1 MKVFVFMLAA
11 AIGFSQ
17 TPPASSQNP
26 PQALPNPPQAL
37 PPPTNEQQDL
47 QRAVNEAGSSSIDL
61 TRVLEEFLKKY
72 PNATQLKEIERALAK
87 AAIDNKDDR
96 RTILYGERVLAS
108 TPDDML
114 VLDRVARA
122 ELSQGGKENVEKAFA
137 HARRFQEIVEKLPES
152 GGLGAAKRVEERDRG
167 IARALLYQARAKSAM
182 GDFNEASKFAALSFA
197 KYACEESAREW
208 GGALDSAGYDEQ
220 AVMHFADAFTIPDLR
235 AQDSDRALDRK
246 RLGEIYRK
254 KHDSEKGLGDVILE
268 AYDRTAAMVEAR
280 QNRLNALDPNGNV
293 TDPMGFTISAL
304 DGHKLKLG
312 SLKGKVVI
320 LDFWATWCGP
330 CRIQHPMYDQVQ
342 EKFKDKGDVVL
353 LSIDVDEDH
362 SVVAGFLEQ
371 QNWPKTQVYFEDGL
385 QKLLQVTDI
394 PTTIVFDKQGRLA
407 SRMNG
412 FLPDRFVDQL
422 SERIRSA
429 LTP

>member
-1 MKVFVFMLAA
+1 MFLLAA

-17 TPPASSQNP
+17 APPPAQNND
-26 PQALPNPPQAL
+26 Q
-37 PPPTNEQQDL
+37 QQDL

-72 PNATQLKEIERALAK
+72 PNATQLKDIERALAK

-96 RTILYGERVLAS
+96 RTVLYGEHVLAS
-108 TPDDML
+108 SPDDML

-122 ELSQGGKENVEKAFA
+122 ELAQGGKNNAEKAFA
-137 HARRFQEIVEKLPES
+137 HARRFQEIVEKLPEAN
-152 GGLGAAKRVEERDRG
+152 GLGAAKRLEERDRG
-167 IARALLYQARAKSAM
+167 IARALLYQSRAKSALS
-182 GDFNEASKFAALSFA
+182 DFNEAAKLAALSFSR
-197 KYACEESAREW
+197 YPCEESAREW
-208 GGALDSAGYDEQ
+208 GGALDAAGYDQQ
-220 AVMHFADAFTIPDLR
+220 AVMHFADALMIPDLR
-235 AQDSDRALDRK
+235 ALDSDRALDRK

-268 AYDRTAAMVEAR
+268 AYDRSAALIEAR
-280 QNRLNALDPNGNV
+280 QKRLNALDPNGDI

-304 DGHKLKLG
+304 DGQKLKLG

-330 CRIQHPMYDQVQ
+330 CRVQHPMYDQVQ
-342 EKFKDKGDVVL
+342 EKFKDSGDVVL
-353 LSIDVDEDH
+353 LSIDTDEDH
-362 SVVAGFLEQ
+362 GIVSGFLDQ
-371 QNWPKTQVYFEDGL
+371 QKWSKSRVYFEDGL

-394 PTTIVFDKQGRLA
+394 PTTMVFDKQGRIA

-412 FLPDRFVDQL
+412 FLPDSFVEQL
-422 SERIRSA
+422 TARIQSA
-429 LTP
+429 LTQ

>member
-1 MKVFVFMLAA
+1 MRWFTCLLAA

-17 TPPASSQNP
+17 APPP
-26 PQALPNPPQAL
+26 PQNTDQ
-37 PPPTNEQQDL
+37 QQDL
-47 QRAVNEAGSSSIDL
+47 QRAVNEAGASSIDL

-72 PNATQLKEIERALAK
+72 PNATQLKDIERALAK

-96 RTILYGERVLAS
+96 RTVLYGERVLAS

-122 ELSQGGKENVEKAFA
+122 ELMQGGKDNVEKAFA
-137 HARRFQEIVEKLPES
+137 HARRFQEIVEKLPEAT
-152 GGLGAAKRVEERDRG
+152 GLGASKRIEERDRG
-167 IARALLYQARAKSAM
+167 IARALLYQSRAKSAA
-182 GDFNEASKFAALSFA
+182 GDFNEAAKLAALSFS
-197 KYACEESAREW
+197 KYPCEESAREW
-208 GGALDSAGYDEQ
+208 GGALDSAGYDQQ
-220 AVMHFADAFTIPDLR
+220 AVLHFADALMIPDIR
-235 AQDSDRALDRK
+235 ALDSDRALDRK

-268 AYDRTAAMVEAR
+268 AYDRTAALVEER
-280 QNRLNALDPNGNV
+280 QKGLNALDPNANV
-293 TDPMGFTISAL
+293 TDPMGFTIGGL
-304 DGHKLKLG
+304 DGQKLKLG

-353 LSIDVDEDH
+353 LSIDTDEDH
-362 SVVAGFLEQ
+362 SIVAGFLDQ
-371 QNWPKTQVYFEDGL
+371 QKWSKTRVYFEDGL

-394 PTTIVFDKQGRLA
+394 PTTIVFDKQGRVA

-412 FLPDRFVDQL
+412 FLPESFVQQL
-422 SERIRSA
+422 TERIQSA
-429 LTP
+429 LAQ